1 MIGYV
6 LRRLGAG
13 LVLALLVTAITFLLL
28 SFSFEDV
35 TRSLVGPGATTEILQ
50 QRSAELGLDRP
61 VFVQYFDWLISVFR
75 GDFGTSYFTSESV
88 GPAVISRLEVT
99 LSVVVVAL
107 STTAVVG
114 TSLGVL
120 SATRGG
126 AVDRATQLLSLLG
139 IIIPGLLV
147 AILVV
152 LVFAIQLRWLPAT
165 GFTPAGEDPVRW
177 VQSII
182 LPVVVLTIG
191 GVASIA
197 SQVRGTMIDEL
208 RKDYV
213 RTLTTRGIAT
223 GSIVFRHA
231 LRNAAGPALTVLS
244 LEFIGMFSSA
254 LVIERVFALPGFGT
268 FAFSSSLQSDI
279 PVIMGITLFS
289 VLLVV
294 TVNVVVDLL
303 GGWLNPKARS
313 Y

>member
-1 MIGYV
+1 MFGYV
-6 LRRLGAG
+6 LRRLGSG
-13 LVLALLVTAITFLLL
+13 LILALLVTAITFLLL
-28 SFSFEDV
+28 SFSFESV
-35 TRSLVGPGATTEILQ
+35 TRSLVGPGATPEILQ
-50 QRSAELGLDRP
+50 QRAADLGFDRP
-61 VFVQYFDWLISVFR
+61 VFVQYFDWLISMFR

-88 GPAVISRLEVT
+88 GPAVISRLGVT

-107 STTAVVG
+107 ITTAIVG

-126 AVDRATQLLSLLG
+126 MVDRATQILSLLG
-139 IIIPGLLV
+139 IIVPGLLV

-165 GFTPAGEDPVRW
+165 GFTPAAEDPIRW

-213 RTLTTRGIAT
+213 RTLTTRGITT

-254 LVIERVFALPGFGT
+254 LIIERVFALPGFGT
-268 FAFSSSLQSDI
+268 FAFSSSLQGDI